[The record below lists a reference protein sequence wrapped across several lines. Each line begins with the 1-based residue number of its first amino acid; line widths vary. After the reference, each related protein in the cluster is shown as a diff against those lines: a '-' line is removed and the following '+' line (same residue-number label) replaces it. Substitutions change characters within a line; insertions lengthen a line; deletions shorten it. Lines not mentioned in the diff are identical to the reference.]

1 VFETHKIVSSEE
13 KGILEGFAKSIPDSR
28 MGPDRVEFLIENA
41 DKLEEQQKIILRNY
55 INKILTMMIENE
67 ASDIEIGGN
76 GNEGYF
82 WMRIHGKKERVR
94 ELPQFT
100 EDESALLII
109 NLLNENQR
117 MLLLQQRNLD
127 FSYTYFYEKR
137 KLKVRFRADAYFDLD
152 TLALNMRLINL
163 SIRPLAS
170 LDFHPLAVRSLS
182 HNYIKFGLTL
192 ITGITGSGKS
202 TTLDSIIDHHNKFDP
217 AHIIII
223 AAPIEYVHNSNISL
237 IKHREV
243 GRDVMSFKDG
253 IVQALRQDPDIIV
266 VGEMRDPD
274 TIMAALEITD
284 TGHKVFSTLH
294 TSSATESLD
303 RIIAEV
309 HPTEQERVR
318 NRLADVLISVIS
330 QKLVPTL
337 DGKRVMAKEVL
348 IVTPSVRAAIKNN
361 NTSEIY
367 MMINQGGSQGMITM
381 EQDLKR
387 LYMQKRISLE
397 TAITYANNKTRVQ
410 QILSTN

>member
-1 VFETHKIVSSEE
+1 MFEGHKIVASDE
-13 KGILEGFAKSIPDSR
+13 KRILEGIVKAIPQSR
-28 MGPDRVEFLIENA
+28 MGPDRVEYLVENA
-41 DKLEEQQKIILRNY
+41 HKLEEQHKLVLRNY
-55 INKILTMMIENE
+55 INKALTLMIESE
-67 ASDIEIGGN
+67 ASDIEIGGH

-94 ELPQFT
+94 ELPQFS
-100 EDESALLII
+100 EDEAALLII

-117 MLLLQQRNLD
+117 NYLLEKRNLD

-137 KLKVRFRADAYFDLD
+137 KLNVRFRADAYFDLD
-152 TLALNMRLINL
+152 TLTLNMRLINL
-163 SIRPLAS
+163 STRPLAS
-170 LDFHPLAVRSLS
+170 LEFHPLAVRSLS

-217 AHIIII
+217 AHVIII
-223 AAPIEYVHNSNISL
+223 AAPIEYVHISNISL

-243 GRDVMSFKDG
+243 GRDVTSFKDG

-274 TIMAALEITD
+274 TIMAALEVTD

-367 MMINQGGSQGMITM
+367 MMINQGGQQGMVTM

-387 LYMQKRISLE
+387 LYMQKKISLE
-397 TAITYANNKTRVQ
+397 TAITYANNKTRIQ
-410 QILSTN
+410 QILSAK